1 MPPFCPSL
9 KSRTVLKKTCK
20 CCLIQDCLSL
30 VLVHPC
36 QGANS
41 NKVSNAARA
50 AMRMWGTRPE
60 TLQENARDRSRHTTL
75 ISCHVASHRNLWE
88 TLHIIF
94 MNLLFH
100 SVTAWFL
107 CKTWPFQTCISASTI
122 HLFYF
127 CLQVIGSTAICPFQL
142 PIKSHSANSSY
153 KEEKWF
159 IRFQTTNVEID
170 KMNNEANKKNAIER
184 KITLILP
191 CQESNGSSM
200 VGTQGLSRAVCEN
213 SCLTDVNE
221 LFVHKSTGKSV
232 PKGMQRTPIRAHDPC
247 YPNWSAGNMGTSHAL
262 CKEQAVTTR
271 RLRKGCTSRIGKAG
285 HLGVGHGCA

>member
-1 MPPFCPSL
+1 MIRNDTLEDVGVDILHGKKMVLCLTKIDMKMRRSWQLTPSLSPGDLWKMSTGESKCAVSASDWGLTREDSKNDVGWKCWEFMPPFCPSL
-9 KSRTVLKKTCK
+9 KFRTVFKKTCK

-75 ISCHVASHRNLWE
+75 ISCHVASHKMPWE

-107 CKTWPFQTCISASTI
+107 CTTWPFQTCISASTI

-127 CLQVIGSTAICPFQL
+127 GLQVMALQQFAL
-142 PIKSHSANSSY
+142 FN
-153 KEEKWF
+153 
-159 IRFQTTNVEID
+159 
-170 KMNNEANKKNAIER
+170 
-184 KITLILP
+184 
-191 CQESNGSSM
+191 CQ
-200 VGTQGLSRAVCEN
+200 
-213 SCLTDVNE
+213 
-221 LFVHKSTGKSV
+221 
-232 PKGMQRTPIRAHDPC
+232 
-247 YPNWSAGNMGTSHAL
+247 
-262 CKEQAVTTR
+262 
-271 RLRKGCTSRIGKAG
+271 
-285 HLGVGHGCA
+285 

>member
-1 MPPFCPSL
+1 MLPN
-9 KSRTVLKKTCK
+9 SR
-20 CCLIQDCLSL
+20 LSL
-30 VLVHPC
+30 FGRAPMTHAKVQTQTRSATLLELLWGCEAHGRKHC
-36 QGANS
+36 KRTQGTGAGTPPWFL
-41 NKVSNAARA
+41 
-50 AMRMWGTRPE
+50 AMLPVIKCRGK
-60 TLQENARDRSRHTTL
+60 HY
-75 ISCHVASHRNLWE
+75 ISSSW
-88 TLHIIF
+88 IF
-94 MNLLFH
+94 YFTY

-107 CKTWPFQTCISASTI
+107 CKTWPFQTCISASTV

-127 CLQVIGSTAICPFQL
+127 CLKVIGSTAICPFQL

-170 KMNNEANKKNAIER
+170 KTNNEANKKNAIER

-191 CQESNGSSM
+191 YQESNGSSM